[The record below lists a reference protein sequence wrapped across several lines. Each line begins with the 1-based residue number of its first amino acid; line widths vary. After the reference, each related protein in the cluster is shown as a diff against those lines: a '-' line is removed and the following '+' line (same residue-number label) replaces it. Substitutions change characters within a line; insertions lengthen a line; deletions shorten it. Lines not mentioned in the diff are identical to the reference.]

1 MNKRPILD
9 SKQIEISMHR
19 LALQLVEEHGDFSN
33 TAIVGLQPR
42 GIGLAKQ
49 IHSLICEKSGNDRI
63 KFGELDS
70 TFYRDDFRR
79 TSKPLIPNSIELSFS
94 IENLNVVLVDDVL
107 YTGRSVRSALNALT
121 DFGRPKK
128 TELLVLIDRKYNRE
142 LPIQPDYIGESV
154 DTRANDR
161 VIVEWE
167 TEQPNVWIIT
177 QEDTQEEQ
185 E

>member
-1 MNKRPILD
+1 MKKRAILD
-9 SKQIEISMHR
+9 SKQIDISMHR
-19 LALQLVEEHGDFSN
+19 LALQLLEEHGDFSN

-42 GIGLAKQ
+42 GIGLARM
-49 IHSLICEKSGNDRI
+49 IHELVCKKSGNPEI

-94 IENLNVVLVDDVL
+94 VENRNIVLIDDVL

-121 DFGRPKK
+121 DFGRPMK

-161 VIVEWE
+161 VLVELDQE
-167 TEQPNVWIIT
+167 EPKVWIIT
-177 QEDTQEEQ
+177 QEPEK
-185 E
+185 